1 MTRELTSIEI
11 WPYRLIDR
19 SAAMLDPQ
27 NDTAAALSGRRRESR
42 MCPTRYSAWAFSL
55 TVAALAIAESTVDDH
70 AADDQAAEAHAAE
83 DQAADDQAADDHA
96 AEDQAAFAWT

>member
-27 NDTAAALSGRRRESR
+27 TDTAAALSGRRRESR
-42 MCPTRYSAWAFSL
+42 MCPTRYSAP
-55 TVAALAIAESTVDDH
+55 VAALAIAESTVDDH

-83 DQAADDQAADDHA
+83 DQAADDQAAEAHA
-96 AEDQAAFAWT
+96 AEAHAAFAWT